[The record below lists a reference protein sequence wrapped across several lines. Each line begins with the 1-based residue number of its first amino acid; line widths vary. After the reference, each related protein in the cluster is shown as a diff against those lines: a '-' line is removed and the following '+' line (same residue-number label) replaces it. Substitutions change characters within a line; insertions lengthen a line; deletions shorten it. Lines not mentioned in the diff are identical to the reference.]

1 MKAQPRSDAVA
12 AFPWTD
18 RPDTRSTGPA
28 SPRSERDAE
37 ILRSLVRRIPANDAG
52 AHNNLGVVF
61 YNKGMF
67 AEAAARFEHALEL
80 DHRMH
85 VAERNLQIVYFG
97 TSHFDESLAALQR
110 TLAATPAD
118 AAARSRLAK
127 MFLFGGDA
135 SAALRE
141 FEHLR
146 EEKPRDAGIHRW
158 VARAQVRMGDLDGAL
173 ATLMDAVP
181 LGDAD
186 PDVPLLIGEV
196 MYLRGMAAE
205 ARNWLERSTRLDDS
219 NAEAHHLL
227 AFVCGELGDDETA
240 KRHASRSSE
249 LNPSYA
255 NTDRGLSLD
264 GYNEARY
271 AELVGD
277 RADRPVLTERGGL
290 IHYNLGLALRQKA
303 LYDDALREFR
313 QALEH
318 GEDRFLVQ
326 QAQAETVLLKGD
338 GEEAI
343 EHYTELVEQ
352 EPASPK
358 LWNEL
363 GVAHHQLGELREA
376 EELYG
381 RSLGLDGQY
390 ALAWN
395 NLAIVRHH
403 RGQGAV
409 VEAFA
414 SALQAGRSA
423 AEIAR
428 NMGWYRHG
436 RGESEEAERAY
447 RRALDADPRLAL
459 AWTGLGMIQLERGKA
474 GIAARTLARAVECDP
489 KMPEA
494 HYHLAFAL
502 SASGDY
508 PGALRE
514 TSRALELNPYITVP
528 RFRLLV
534 DLQFEDATIAAP
546 ELDTASRLAS
556 GATIEEFEFDE
567 SDLEQIL
574 PEPHVEV
581 RPELSPLQPSTP
593 ASIEWLAA
601 ARSSLEEGRYT
612 DAMSAIQRASGSGA
626 NRLEV
631 SLLEGEIHAAAGASG
646 EAIERFDHVQAE
658 LDGLLMPATAG
669 LDEADM
675 RRRALAGLARC
686 QLELDH
692 PAKAIEVAERWHAL
706 APGDNAAIL
715 VLADALEEN
724 GQPRKAIALLDG
736 ALEKDPDQP
745 ELLTRL
751 GGAYVA
757 SGDLGLAERVLRR
770 AIAIRGDLPAARAAL
785 GRVLGRAGRPDAA
798 VREYRAALEAI
809 PSFASA
815 ALGLADLLAE
825 HRREDEAIAV
835 LASFLEVDPYHFG
848 GLTRLGDLLWES
860 GRQVEAGVAYRRVLR
875 FDPGHPEALEGL
887 ERLDPAESQDPGTQ
901 VHALRE

>member
-1 MKAQPRSDAVA
+1 MTAEPMPDATA

-18 RPDTRSTGPA
+18 RPDTHATGPA

-37 ILRSLVRRIPANDAG
+37 ILRSLVHRIPANDAG

-67 AEAAARFEHALEL
+67 ADAAARFEHALEL

-97 TSHFDESLAALQR
+97 TPHFDETLALLQR
-110 TLAATPAD
+110 TLEASPED
-118 AAARSRLAK
+118 SVARSRLAK

-135 SAALRE
+135 AAALRE
-141 FEHLR
+141 FERLR
-146 EEKPRDAGIHRW
+146 DRNPRDVATCRW
-158 VARAQVRMGDLDGAL
+158 IARAQVRMGDLDTAL

-181 LGDAD
+181 IGTAD
-186 PDVPLLIGEV
+186 PELPLLIGEV
-196 MYLRGMAAE
+196 MYLRGMAGE
-205 ARNWLERSTRLDDS
+205 ARNWLERSIRLDDS

-227 AFVCGELGDDETA
+227 AFVCGELGEDETA
-240 KRHASRSSE
+240 QRHAARSSQ
-249 LNPSYA
+249 LNPAYA

-271 AELVGD
+271 MELIGD

-290 IHYNLGLALRQKA
+290 IRYNLGLALRQKS
-303 LYDDALREFR
+303 LYDDAMREFR
-313 QALEH
+313 QAIEH

-343 EHYTELVEQ
+343 QRYTELIEQ

-358 LWNEL
+358 LWNEM
-363 GVAHHQLGELREA
+363 GVAHHRIGELREA
-376 EELYG
+376 EEMYG
-381 RSLGLDGQY
+381 RSLGLDGKY

-403 RGQGAV
+403 RGEGGV

-414 SALQAGRSA
+414 SALQAGRSS

-428 NMGWYRHG
+428 NLGWYRHV
-436 RGESEEAERAY
+436 RREWVEAERAY

-459 AWTGLGMIQLERGKA
+459 AWAGLGMIQLERGQP
-474 GIAARTLARAVECDP
+474 GVAARTLARAVECDP
-489 KMPEA
+489 RMPEA

-528 RFRLLV
+528 RYRLLI
-534 DLQFEDATIAAP
+534 DLQFEDAPIAAP
-546 ELDTASRLAS
+546 DLDSPSRLAS
-556 GATIEEFEFDE
+556 GATIEEFDFDAE
-567 SDLEQIL
+567 DLEEIL
-574 PEPHVEV
+574 PEPRVEA
-581 RPELSPLQPSTP
+581 RPEWSPPHPSTA

-601 ARSSLEEGRYT
+601 ARSNLVEGRYAE
-612 DAMSAIQRASGSGA
+612 AMSAVQRASGSGA

-631 SLLEGEIHAAAGASG
+631 SLLQGEIHAASGASG
-646 EAIERFDHVQAE
+646 EAIERFESVLSE
-658 LDGLLMPATAG
+658 LDHLAEPESVG

-686 QLELDH
+686 HLDLDR

-706 APGDNAAIL
+706 APADTAAITA
-715 VLADALEEN
+715 LADAFEEN
-724 GQPRKAIALLDG
+724 GQPRRAIALLDA
-736 ALEKDPDQP
+736 ALETLPDRP

-757 SGDLGLAERVLRR
+757 SGDLVLAERVLRR
-770 AIAIRGDLPAARAAL
+770 AIAIRDDLPAARAAL

-815 ALGLADLLAE
+815 ALGLADLLEE
-825 HRREDEAIAV
+825 HRRDDEAIEV

-875 FDPGHPEALEGL
+875 FDPGHPHALEGL
-887 ERLDPAESQDPGTQ
+887 ERLDPAESQGHEQP